1 MLSFRN
7 WNGGTGARSFPPGPQ
22 TQSDKGVGWGARH
35 RIWGVSALHAPDA
48 RRLNKIIR
56 STFSFPPKARFQIGP
71 ELPGNVAA
79 QVRRDAD
86 SERGRSMVGS
96 GSTGRLPGINDE
108 CCTGSATEAGECE
121 GPLTVDSAGQEGA

>member
-71 ELPGNVAA
+71 ALPSNVAA

-86 SERGRSMVGS
+86 CERGRSMVGI
-96 GSTGRLPGINDE
+96 GRTGRLVCIKGD
-108 CCTGSATEAGECE
+108 CSTSSATDAGESE
-121 GPLTVDSAGQEGA
+121 GEL